1 MRRSSLGIRREA
13 AKRDYAPLMSPHRR
27 SIRPSILL
35 LALSAALAFVS
46 AACQSE
52 FPNRIDVKFRDA
64 SGIQSG
70 DRVLSAGL
78 AVGEVGLPELSGG
91 KAMVPV
97 FVRSLEELPKGG
109 AIFYV
114 TDDPEVAGRKCL
126 KVYKLGSP
134 PEDGEPPEYFGAK
147 GELELR
153 ALQIGGALARELIE
167 KF

>member
-1 MRRSSLGIRREA
+1 
-13 AKRDYAPLMSPHRR
+13 MSPHRR
-27 SIRPSILL
+27 SIRPSILF
-35 LALSAALAFVS
+35 LAVPAALALAS

-78 AVGEVGLPELSGG
+78 AVGEVGQPELSSG
-91 KAMVPV
+91 KAIVPV
-97 FVRSLEELPKGG
+97 FVRSVEELPKGG
-109 AIFYV
+109 AIFYI
-114 TDDPEVAGRKCL
+114 TDDPDNKGRMCL
-126 KVYKLGSP
+126 KVYKLGAA
-134 PEDGEPPEYFGAK
+134 PEDGEAPEYFGAK

>member
-1 MRRSSLGIRREA
+1 MPSRRRSS
-13 AKRDYAPLMSPHRR
+13 
-27 SIRPSILL
+27 RPSFRLL
-35 LALSAALAFVS
+35 TLSLALGWAS

-78 AVGEVGLPELSGG
+78 AVGEVGQPEVSGG

-97 FVRSLEELPKGG
+97 FVRSVDELPKGG
-109 AIFYV
+109 AIFYI
-114 TDDPEVAGRKCL
+114 TDDPDVAGRKCL